1 MDSELQRIV
10 KVNGGLVSRRQH
22 VGFVEWARTG
32 RLAVLLPGIYVVPE
46 LADDPLIRIRAA
58 LLWVPDGILTGAAAA
73 KVSFWPS
80 IRLDTI
86 TMAVMTGRRSRRG
99 FNLVRRAIPPDL
111 VVRRAHLTYTSPALT
126 TLDLVDICGGDGI
139 DQALRVRATTLPRL
153 HDALTRTNYRPGNR
167 ARRRMLLESRD
178 HPWSRAER
186 EGHALLHR
194 AGIDGWQGNLWVDLP
209 DGGCF
214 VDIGFEKQKVA
225 IEIDGVR
232 DSLAGVS
239 P

>member
-1 MDSELQRIV
+1 MDSELQRLL
-10 KVNGGLVSRRQH
+10 KVNQGVVSRRH
-22 VGFVEWARTG
+22 HLGFVEWARTG
-32 RLAVLLPGIYVVPE
+32 RLTPVLPGIYVVPE
-46 LADDPLIRIRAA
+46 LADDPLIRIRAV

-86 TMAVMTGRRSRRG
+86 TMAVMTGRRSRPG
-99 FNLVRRAIPPDL
+99 FNLIRRRIPEDL

-126 TLDLVDICGGDGI
+126 ALDLVDSCGGDGI

-153 HDALTRTNYRPGNR
+153 HNTLAHTTHRPGNR
-167 ARRRMLLESRD
+167 DRRRILLESRD

-194 AGIDGWQGNLWVDLP
+194 AGITGWQGNLWVDLP
-209 DGGCF
+209 DGGGCYRE
-214 VDIGFEKQKVA
+214 V
-225 IEIDGVR
+225 
-232 DSLAGVS
+232 LAEVS